1 MCPQGI
7 FSPACGAM
15 ISPHAA
21 GTAPCHR
28 ARPRRLTIVGEWM
41 DDFGWAFG
49 ALGLVVGGI
58 LKGATG
64 AGAPLLAVPLL
75 VIFYDVQTAIA
86 ALTVPSLLANLWQA
100 WLYRAAQSPFVFVAA
115 LAGAAAVGAVAGSI
129 LLVTLPAGILLAS
142 VGAAVFVYIGFR
154 LSRPQWVMGP
164 RMASILVAP
173 AGFVGGILQ
182 GAVGISAPV
191 SLTFL
196 NAMRMERAQFIATVS
211 VFFAAMSAVQI
222 PALVGVGVMT
232 AERAVMSLAACIP
245 LFGAMPLGAFLA
257 RHISRETF
265 DKLMLVIL
273 AVVATRLLVEALA
286 F

>member
-1 MCPQGI
+1 
-7 FSPACGAM
+7 
-15 ISPHAA
+15 
-21 GTAPCHR
+21 
-28 ARPRRLTIVGEWM
+28 M

-115 LAGAAAVGAVAGSI
+115 LAGSAA
-129 LLVTLPAGILLAS
+129 